1 MGGTFGG
8 TFMREYIPIIL
19 AAALVMGMAGTLL
32 AKTARKK
39 SSYPLLYLSAA
50 LAVLTLFGVVFSAAL
65 IVLPSKVAAE
75 ETMPAVIY
83 DSKTGELMK
92 TSITLEGEWTYG
104 NLAKRNKSYSGKI
117 IIDCFDYTDSDC
129 EIELSYFDDEDTV
142 LSGIYKYVDSG
153 ECLLFTDEKGTW
165 FYIDTVSTGFV
176 IMAPAET
183 AGEAKEI
190 SSFVNGKTE
199 E

>member
-1 MGGTFGG
+1 
-8 TFMREYIPIIL
+8 MREYIPIIL
-19 AAALVMGMAGTLL
+19 AAALIMGMAGTLI
-32 AKTARKK
+32 AKSARKK
-39 SSYPLLYLSAA
+39 SSYPLLFLSGA
-50 LAVLTLFGVVFSAAL
+50 LAVLTLVGVICSAVF
-65 IVLPSKVAAE
+65 IVLPSKIEAK
-75 ETMPAVIY
+75 ETMPAIIY

-92 TSITLEGEWTYG
+92 TSLTLDGEWTYS

-117 IIDCFDYTDSDC
+117 IIDCFDYTDSRC
-129 EIELSYFDDEDTV
+129 EVEFSYFDDENTV

-153 ECLLFTDEKGTW
+153 ECLLFTDDKGTW

-183 AGEAKEI
+183 AGDAKEI
-190 SSFVNGKTE
+190 SSLVNVKTE